1 MPMLVVSAIEELQ
14 SRLGQELGVS
24 DWHGVSQDDVDC
36 FAAVTGDR
44 QWIHTDVELAKL
56 GPFHGTIAH
65 GFYTLALIPMLMGQ
79 VLSLDGFGFVI
90 NYGLNKVRFPAP
102 LPVGDRVRLRLSLE
116 AISSRPGSNDITLL
130 SSLECPSQEK
140 PVCVAESVVR
150 AFDLQS

>member
-1 MPMLVVSAIEELQ
+1 MRMLVVSAIEELH

-24 DWHGVSQDDVDC
+24 DWHAVSQADVDC

-44 QWIHTDVELAKL
+44 QWIHTDVELAKS
-56 GPFHGTIAH
+56 GPFRGTIAH

-79 VLSLDGFGFVI
+79 VLSLHGFGFVI

-116 AISSRPGSNDITLL
+116 AISSRLGSSDITLL
-130 SSLECPSQEK
+130 SLLECPSQEK

-150 AFDLQS
+150 VFDLQS